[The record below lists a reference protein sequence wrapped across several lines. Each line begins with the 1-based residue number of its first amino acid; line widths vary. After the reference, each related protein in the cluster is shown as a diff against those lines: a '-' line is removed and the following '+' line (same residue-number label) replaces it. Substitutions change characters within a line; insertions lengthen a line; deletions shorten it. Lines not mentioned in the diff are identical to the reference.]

1 MPKFTLAK
9 PILDEK
15 NEDMIE
21 IVRDK
26 KKMKLNK
33 ETGTIEAVPVIDTE
47 GYVVTKPILLSEVI
61 INVLMDHYE
70 DHLTVSGN
78 DRLSRHILAQR
89 ILLAGEGE
97 VDLTSDEVTM
107 ITDLAAKKRPTLVL
121 GRIKDALK
129 IE

>member
-15 NEDMIE
+15 NEEMID

-26 KKMKLNK
+26 TKMTLNRS
-33 ETGTIEAVPVIDTE
+33 TGAIEAQPKLDE
-47 GYVVTKPILLSEVI
+47 DGYVVTKPILISEVI
-61 INVLMDHYE
+61 INVLMDHYD

-78 DRLSRHILAQR
+78 DRLSRHMLAQR
-89 ILLAGEGE
+89 IFMAGEGE
-97 VDLTSDEVTM
+97 VDLTMDEIAT
-107 ITDLAAKKRPTLVL
+107 IIDLAAKKRPTLVL
-121 GRIKDALK
+121 GRIKDALV